1 MTEKKRQIHINI
13 NAPGPG
19 SHPAAWRSPEAYRYA
34 NFDIDHFTEVARIA
48 ERGLLNAVFLPDFVA
63 LSQDPSGGPGGSLM
77 DPVVTLSY
85 LAAVTTHIGFIATQT
100 TTYNHPYTIA
110 RTFSSLDHVT
120 RGRIGLNLVT
130 TMSDAAPPNFGEK
143 ALPSHADRY
152 GRAAEFA
159 KVLIALWDSWEDE
172 ALIGDRETGR
182 FADSSRIHPINHVGK
197 YFSVAGPLQLPR
209 SPQGR
214 PLLVQAGGSEE
225 GRDFAARYA
234 EAVFSA
240 AQYLENGQS
249 YYRDLKKRA
258 AHYGRDPNTLVVLP
272 GVSLVLGGTEEEAK
286 RRKRDLDEL
295 DGNRG
300 LERLAARLGIS
311 PSDLDLDRPLPLDVI
326 DLTKRGSHRSVGFN
340 DAVLE
345 VARDQTKT
353 VRQILEQG
361 SGHLGHRVF
370 IGSPEQLA
378 DDFETWFTQ
387 GAADGFNLMVD
398 VAPTGLSAFVDHVVP
413 ILQKRGLYR
422 HDYSGTTLRSHY
434 GSPRPAS
441 IYDSEDTALKL
452 AALSH

>member
-1 MTEKKRQIHINI
+1 MATKKRQIHINI
-13 NAPGPG
+13 NASTAG
-19 SHPAAWRSPEAYRYA
+19 SHPASWRSPDAYRYA
-34 NFDIDHFTEVARIA
+34 SFDIDHFKEVARIA
-48 ERGLLNAVFLPDFVA
+48 ERGLLNAVFLPDQIS
-63 LSQDPSGGPGGSLM
+63 LSQDPSGGPGWGLL
-77 DPVVTLSY
+77 DPVVTLSH
-85 LAAVTTHIGFIATQT
+85 LAAVTTHIGLIGTQT
-100 TTYNHPYTIA
+100 TTYNHPYNIA

-130 TMSDAAPPNFGEK
+130 TMADAAPPNFGEK

-159 KVLIALWDSWEDE
+159 KVLIALWDSWEDD

-240 AQYLENGQS
+240 TQYLENAQD

-258 AHYGRDPNTLVVLP
+258 AQYGRDPDTLVVLP
-272 GVSLVLGGTEEEAK
+272 GVSLVLGGTEEEA
-286 RRKRDLDEL
+286 RQRKRDLDEL

-326 DLTKRGSHRSVGFN
+326 DLTLQGSHRSVGFN
-340 DAVLE
+340 DAILS
-345 VARDQTKT
+345 VARDQKQT
-353 VRQILEQG
+353 VRQILNQG
-361 SGHLGHRVF
+361 GGLGHRVF

-378 DDFETWFTQ
+378 DDLEKWFTE

-398 VAPTGLSAFVDHVVP
+398 VAPTGLTAFVDHVVP

-422 HDYSGTTLRSHY
+422 HEYSGTTLRSHY

-441 IYDSEDTALKL
+441 IYDSEDAALRL
-452 AALSH
+452 AAVS